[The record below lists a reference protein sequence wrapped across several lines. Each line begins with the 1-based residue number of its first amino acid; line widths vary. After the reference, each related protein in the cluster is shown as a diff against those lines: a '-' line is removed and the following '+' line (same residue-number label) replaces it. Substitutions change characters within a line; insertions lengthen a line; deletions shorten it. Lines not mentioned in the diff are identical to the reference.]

1 MIPVRHEYTG
11 HIENAVDVAAVTG
24 PAAFITLGV
33 VTMAFE
39 DFLDQR
45 VGVQEV
51 EVPS

>member
-1 MIPVRHEYTG
+1 VILVRHEYACQ
-11 HIENAVDVAAVTG
+11 IEDAVGVAAVAG
-24 PAAFITLGV
+24 PAALITPGV

-39 DFLDQR
+39 DLLDQR